1 MRIPH
6 KRGFSRRRLKVIAQ
20 VVNLADLEKTFSAG
34 DVVSLEALHQH
45 GLIKDVAGPRPVKV
59 LGEGSLTKA
68 LRLEV
73 HAVSA
78 SARAAVEQAGGTVA
92 LVPGK
97 PQAEK
102 TKRKKAEHGAAH
114 QAIAE
119 PAGAPADGQSSPPG
133 GDER

>member
-6 KRGFSRRRLKVIAQ
+6 KRGFSRNRLKIVTQ

-34 DVVSLEALHQH
+34 DVVSLEALHQR
-45 GLIKDVAGPRPVKV
+45 GLIDDVASPRPVKV

-102 TKRKKAEHGAAH
+102 TKRKKPDR
-114 QAIAE
+114 E
-119 PAGAPADGQSSPPG
+119 PAAESAPAPSDGQSSPPG